1 MSKISELSDGGV
13 IQGGDTLIAVRSGG
27 NVKVTYGGS
36 TTANIDGGTIDGTV
50 IGGTTAA
57 AGTFTT
63 GQFNTSLNVDGTA
76 IVSDSTAS
84 VLRLLNTGTTGDGL
98 IHFGDSASNFSGVIQ
113 YNHDADYMALFTATQ
128 ERLRIDSAGNLG
140 LGVTPS
146 AWSAPAFQIS
156 RGSHFADTGSVGM
169 QHNAY
174 FNSGWKYIASSQGA
188 LQFQA
193 IPGTGFLWNTAP
205 SGTAGNAITFNQ
217 RMTLNASGNLGLGT
231 TSPSAR
237 LHVNDGSFILSNS
250 TTTDLTITGGTLNQ
264 CRIFFGDS
272 GSSSQGRVAYDNST
286 DSLQVDTAGT
296 ERMRIDSSGNVGIG
310 VVPSSWAANTLDAL
324 QLGAGI
330 GVGNL
335 TARVDGINAV
345 GLGLNWYYGGGAT
358 NTYVASSYATNYVQ
372 EAGTHKWLHAAS
384 GTAGAALTFTES
396 MRIDSSGNVG
406 IGTSS
411 PSRKVSLV
419 DSVNG
424 YNLELQQTSAYN
436 SGNQSGI
443 VFSAPYNIGGS
454 VTDLASIRGGKEN
467 ATNENFG
474 GKLAFYTRANG
485 GSDTER
491 MRIDSSGR
499 VTMPYQPAFN
509 VNPLSD
515 QNNIAIN
522 TPVTVI
528 FNTEVF
534 DVGSNFASNTF
545 TAPVTG
551 KYQLNLALRLH
562 NIDTA
567 ADFYQIKFLTSN
579 RSYLSTAD
587 YGGLSSNPNYWTEA
601 FSVLAD
607 MDANDT
613 VSITVSQ
620 SGGSVQTDIHV
631 ETTFSGYLV
640 A

>member
-50 IGGTTAA
+50 IGGTTPA
-57 AGTFTT
+57 AGTFT
-63 GQFNTSLNVDGTA
+63 SL
-76 IVSDSTAS
+76 TAS
-84 VLRLLNTGTTGDGL
+84 GDVNFDSNTLFVDASANAVGIGVSTPAAPLSFGSITNDARIYLRGNTNEFAIGTNGL
-98 IHFGDSASNFSGVIQ
+98 QTV
-113 YNHDADYMALFTATQ
+113 Y
-128 ERLRIDSAGNLG
+128 AGYQG
-140 LGVTPS
+140 HV
-146 AWSAPAFQIS
+146 FQ
-156 RGSHFADTGSVGM
+156 TGSFG
-169 QHNAY
+169 
-174 FNSGWKYIASSQGA
+174 GA
-188 LQFQA
+188 EA
-193 IPGTGFLWNTAP
+193 
-205 SGTAGNAITFNQ
+205 
-217 RMTLNASGNLGLGT
+217 
-231 TSPSAR
+231 
-237 LHVNDGSFILSNS
+237 
-250 TTTDLTITGGTLNQ
+250 
-264 CRIFFGDS
+264 
-272 GSSSQGRVAYDNST
+272 
-286 DSLQVDTAGT
+286 
-296 ERMRIDSSGNVGIG
+296 MRIDSSGRVGI
-310 VVPSSWAANTLDAL
+310 SN
-324 QLGAGI
+324 
-330 GVGNL
+330 
-335 TARVDGINAV
+335 
-345 GLGLNWYYGGGAT
+345 
-358 NTYVASSYATNYVQ
+358 
-372 EAGTHKWLHAAS
+372 
-384 GTAGAALTFTES
+384 
-396 MRIDSSGNVG
+396 
-406 IGTSS
+406 SS
-411 PSRKVSLV
+411 PSNYTGAGARTLV
-419 DSVNG
+419 VGSNS
-424 YNLELQQTSAYN
+424 SA
-436 SGNQSGI
+436 SDPHGI
-443 VFSAPYNIGGS
+443 TIVGGS
-454 VTDLASIRGGKEN
+454 SSTSN
-467 ATNENFG
+467 
-474 GKLAFYTRANG
+474 LAFTDNAGDASANDYRG
-485 GSDTER
+485 LFQYYHPDDSLRVFVASTER

-499 VTMPYQPAFN
+499 VTKPYQPAFN

>member
-1 MSKISELSDGGV
+1 V
-13 IQGGDTLIAVRSGG
+13 HQTLIPLIFKTG
-27 NVKVTYGGS
+27 NVVFNEPGS
-36 TTANIDGGTIDGTV
+36 DFDFRVESDT
-50 IGGTTAA
+50 
-57 AGTFTT
+57 
-63 GQFNTSLNVDGTA
+63 NT
-76 IVSDSTAS
+76 
-84 VLRLLNTGTTGDGL
+84 
-98 IHFGDSASNFSGVIQ
+98 H
-113 YNHDADYMALFTATQ
+113 ALFVQ
-128 ERLRIDSAGNLG
+128 
-140 LGVTPS
+140 
-146 AWSAPAFQIS
+146 
-156 RGSHFADTGSVGM
+156 GSD
-169 QHNAY
+169 
-174 FNSGWKYIASSQGA
+174 
-188 LQFQA
+188 
-193 IPGTGFLWNTAP
+193 
-205 SGTAGNAITFNQ
+205 
-217 RMTLNASGNLGLGT
+217 
-231 TSPSAR
+231 
-237 LHVNDGSFILSNS
+237 
-250 TTTDLTITGGTLNQ
+250 
-264 CRIFFGDS
+264 
-272 GSSSQGRVAYDNST
+272 
-286 DSLQVDTAGT
+286 
-296 ERMRIDSSGNVGIG
+296 
-310 VVPSSWAANTLDAL
+310 
-324 QLGAGI
+324 
-330 GVGNL
+330 
-335 TARVDGINAV
+335 
-345 GLGLNWYYGGGAT
+345 
-358 NTYVASSYATNYVQ
+358 
-372 EAGTHKWLHAAS
+372 
-384 GTAGAALTFTES
+384 
-396 MRIDSSGNVG
+396 GNVG

-411 PSRKVSLV
+411 PSVPLDIKSANSASIKWQRTGVSAKEWGFVSDNDQTYLYNFTDGITSTSFNNNGNVGIGTISPSKKVSLA

-467 ATNENFG
+467 ATDEDFG

-491 MRIDSSGR
+491 MRIDSGGR